1 VTRLG
6 IYVKVI
12 FFIGLVI
19 NLSSGYFVLLAFNH
33 VLSIG
38 IEDSA
43 DAFNVIPQFISV
55 IFLADALR
63 RI

>member
-1 VTRLG
+1 
-6 IYVKVI
+6 VKVI